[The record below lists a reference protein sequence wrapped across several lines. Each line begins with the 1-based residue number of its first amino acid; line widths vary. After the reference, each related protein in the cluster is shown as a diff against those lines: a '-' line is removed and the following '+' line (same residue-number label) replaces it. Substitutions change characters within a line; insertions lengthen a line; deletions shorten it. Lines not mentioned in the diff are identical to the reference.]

1 MLQKQGK
8 KWRKKAKIERME
20 AIFFLQNTSM
30 CTYQSGI
37 QCKPSML
44 QSYSTVPFDLVRCW
58 RNFIF
63 FFSLA
68 MNCLLVNS
76 KNLGPIKGTWLA
88 LTLPFFSPTCTRS
101 NWYGWYQLINGVGL
115 LTLLDWQLNLIC
127 IYLLW
132 KTTHKF
138 SLEKLANA
146 FFFSF
151 SPLTFDIFY
160 WNRKVSLSKC

>member
-1 MLQKQGK
+1 
-8 KWRKKAKIERME
+8 
-20 AIFFLQNTSM
+20 M

-146 FFFSF
+146 FFFFRFHHWLLIF
-151 SPLTFDIFY
+151 STEIGKFHFQSAKIMRFGVAIFF
-160 WNRKVSLSKC
+160 